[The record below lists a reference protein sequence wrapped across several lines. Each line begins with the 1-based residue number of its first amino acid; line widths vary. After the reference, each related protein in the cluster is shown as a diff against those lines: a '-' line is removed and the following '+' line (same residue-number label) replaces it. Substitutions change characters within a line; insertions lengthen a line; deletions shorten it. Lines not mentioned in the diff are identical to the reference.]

1 MPHNISIIGG
11 CGHIGLPL
19 GILLA
24 KVGHKVNLVDSD
36 QYRVDLVNN
45 AKLPF
50 LEPGG
55 EILLAEQINNKRLHA
70 TTDLQTISSS
80 SIIITTV
87 GTPVDEYQSPVP
99 RIFRDFLNSI
109 KEYLRADQ
117 LFILRS
123 TVFPGTARWM
133 ANELEPF
140 GVELAFCPERI
151 LQGKAFLEIGN
162 IPQIVSGASSNAVNR
177 ASILFQDV
185 SQGVIECALEEAE
198 LAKLYLNAFRY
209 AQFAVSNEFYRI
221 AAESG
226 LDYSRIH
233 EVMTSG
239 YERGKLIPKA
249 GLAAGPCLLKDT
261 QQLIAF
267 SNNSFLSGNAA
278 VLANEGLPI
287 TLIRVMEDMVELKN
301 STVGILGM
309 AFKPEIDD
317 IRSSLSYRVKKMLQ
331 LKAKDVL
338 TTDPYVTADVNLL
351 PLEVVIDRSDIIII
365 CTPHDIYRDL
375 DIKGKPVLDIWKIL
389 PRAESSRN

>member
-70 TTDLQTISSS
+70 TSDLQTISSS

-151 LQGKAFLEIGN
+151 LQGKAFLEIGD

-375 DIKGKPVLDIWKIL
+375 DLKGKPVLDIWKIL
-389 PRAESSRN
+389 PRTESSRN

>member
-24 KVGHKVNLVDSD
+24 KVGHKVNLVDLD
-36 QYRVDLVNN
+36 QSRVDLVNN

-70 TTDLQTISSS
+70 TSDLQTISSS

-140 GVELAFCPERI
+140 EVELAFCPERI
-151 LQGKAFLEIGN
+151 LQGKAFLEIGD
-162 IPQIVSGASSNAVNR
+162 IPQIVSGASNNAVNR

-185 SQGVIECALEEAE
+185 SQGVIECSLEEAE

-221 AAESG
+221 AAENG

-233 EVMTSG
+233 DVMTSG

-287 TLIRVMEDMVELKN
+287 TLIQVMEDMVELKN

-338 TTDPYVTADVNLL
+338 TTDPYVTADLNLL

-365 CTPHDIYRDL
+365 CTPHNIYRDL
-375 DIKGKPVLDIWKIL
+375 DLKGKPVLDIWKIL
-389 PRAESSRN
+389 PKTESNGK

>member
-1 MPHNISIIGG
+1 MLHNISIIGG

-24 KVGHKVNLVDSD
+24 KVGHKVNLVDLD
-36 QYRVDLVNN
+36 QSRVDLVNN

-70 TTDLQTISSS
+70 TSDLQTISSS

-140 GVELAFCPERI
+140 GVDLAFCPERI
-151 LQGKAFLEIGN
+151 LQGKAFLEIGD

-185 SQGVIECALEEAE
+185 SQGVIECSLEEAE

-221 AAESG
+221 AVENG

-233 EVMTSG
+233 NVMISG

-338 TTDPYVTADVNLL
+338 TTDPYVTADSNLL

-365 CTPHDIYRDL
+365 CTPHNIYRDL
-375 DIKGKPVLDIWKIL
+375 DLKGKPVLDIWKIL
-389 PRAESSRN
+389 PKTESNRK